1 MLMLKKSTTTQ
12 GFTIVEL
19 LIVVVVIAILAAI
32 TIVSYNGIQNRA
44 RTVVSLSTVA
54 EVRDKA
60 TIWSS
65 MMSSYPDLA
74 QLRTNSVSPPDM
86 DTAGG
91 ATGPIEAKLSN
102 PGAAIGASLD
112 EVRADGGRTVHY
124 EPCWGGLNLSGAR
137 ITYMDYTATGS
148 DRNVT
153 TVVGSCP

>member
-74 QLRTNSVSPPDM
+74 QLRTNSISPPNI
-86 DTAGG
+86 DTPDGT
-91 ATGPIEAKLSN
+91 TGPIEAKLSS
-102 PGAAIGASLD
+102 PDVVMGAPLND
-112 EVRADGGRTVHY
+112 VRANGGKTVHY
-124 EPCWGGLNLSGAR
+124 EPCSDGTNLSGAR
-137 ITYMDYTATGS
+137 ITYMDYTAAPA

-153 TVVGSCP
+153 TVIGSCS